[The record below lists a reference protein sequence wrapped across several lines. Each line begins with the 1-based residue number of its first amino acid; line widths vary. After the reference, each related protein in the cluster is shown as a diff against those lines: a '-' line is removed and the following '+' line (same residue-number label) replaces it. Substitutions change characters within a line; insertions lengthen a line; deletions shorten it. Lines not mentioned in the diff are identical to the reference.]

1 MLITFL
7 LYSSEQTHMVIF
19 IKFLHIHD
27 IAFFPEKGASERWMS
42 KGLEFQTTYVWFIRV
57 LLKTAGLG

>member
-1 MLITFL
+1 
-7 LYSSEQTHMVIF
+7 MVIF

-57 LLKTAGLG
+57 LLKMAGLG